1 MRRKK
6 QKYSYKIWL
15 VALLIAAI
23 LGVNSYFLSFE
34 SLSYSITS
42 SSAKTAVSGSWGF
55 TLLFIAFA
63 IVVFVI
69 NKRRSR

>member
-15 VALLIAAI
+15 TALLIATI
-23 LGVNSYFLSFE
+23 LGINSYFLSFE

-42 SSAKTAVSGSWGF
+42 SSAKTAVDGSWGF

-63 IVVFVI
+63 VVVFVI